1 MDLCIYRWF
10 CLDIFSN
17 ISLWIAGINSLRI
30 LGLNLRARRL
40 LDLFLPALHLLR
52 LIFGILQLLR
62 YLDILLSILLKWDLV
77 SVLVDRGSWRSALK
91 LKIVLVAFG

>member
-17 ISLWIAGINSLRI
+17 ISLWIASINSLWI

-62 YLDILLSILLKWDLV
+62 YLDILLSILLKGYLV
-77 SVLVDRGSWRSALK
+77 SVLVNRGSRRSALK
-91 LKIVLVAFG
+91 LEVILVAFG